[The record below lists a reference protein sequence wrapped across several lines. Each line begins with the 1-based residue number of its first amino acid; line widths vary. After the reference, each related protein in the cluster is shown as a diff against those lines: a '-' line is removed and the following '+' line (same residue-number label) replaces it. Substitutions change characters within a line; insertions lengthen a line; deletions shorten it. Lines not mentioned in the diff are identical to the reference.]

1 MNITPEL
8 INTAHSISWFDGILY
23 IILGLGTYAAYGWI
37 KKKWQKHLKKN
48 QNNYKKPLDYIRGNR
63 RL

>member
-23 IILGLGTYAAYGWI
+23 IILALGTYAAYRWI
-37 KKKWQKHLKKN
+37 KKKW
-48 QNNYKKPLDYIRGNR
+48 
-63 RL
+63 

>member
-23 IILGLGTYAAYGWI
+23 IILGLSVYAAYKWI
-37 KKKWQKHLKKN
+37 NKKW
-48 QNNYKKPLDYIRGNR
+48 
-63 RL
+63 